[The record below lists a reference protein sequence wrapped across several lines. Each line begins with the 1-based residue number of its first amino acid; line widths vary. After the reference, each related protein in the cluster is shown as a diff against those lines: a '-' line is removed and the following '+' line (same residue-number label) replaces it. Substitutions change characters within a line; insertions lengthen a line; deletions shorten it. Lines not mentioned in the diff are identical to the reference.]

1 MAFTRDG
8 TNYGNNAQEVVS
20 AENAYQKFLTAMAE
34 LTENNVPVA
43 GRVAFVTPT
52 YYSLLKQSG
61 TFISAGDMAQEM
73 LIKGQVGMVDGAAI
87 VVVSF
92 PLFTSRNCLF
102 DCSS

>member
-1 MAFTRDG
+1 MWRLQEMVKNA
-8 TNYGNNAQEVVS
+8 GNNAQEVVS

-61 TFISAGDMAQEM
+61 TC
-73 LIKGQVGMVDGAAI
+73 L
-87 VVVSF
+87 
-92 PLFTSRNCLF
+92 LYTSL
-102 DCSS
+102 SIWIW